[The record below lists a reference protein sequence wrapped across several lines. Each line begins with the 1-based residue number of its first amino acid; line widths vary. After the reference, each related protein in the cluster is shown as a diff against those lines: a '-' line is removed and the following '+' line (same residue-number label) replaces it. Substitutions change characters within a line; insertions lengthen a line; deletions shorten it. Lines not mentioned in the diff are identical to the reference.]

1 MPKEVKIRV
10 PSPDEVVEKAVPAE
24 FRNHM
29 LNAYRELL
37 LAFKS
42 LLDEHVRKV
51 EEMQKA
57 GGEKKEIKKIEIE

>member
-10 PSPDEVVEKAVPAE
+10 PAPDEVIPEE

-42 LLDEHVRKV
+42 LLDEHVKKV
-51 EEMQKA
+51 EEMQKI
-57 GGEKKEIKKIEIE
+57 GKGKKEIKKIEIE